1 MSEIGERIGQC
12 ARSAGDAAAQARL
25 GDCAVAK
32 FFETTASIDHI
43 AAVIHRIT
51 EQTKL
56 LALNATIEA
65 ARAGA
70 AGRGFAVVASE
81 VSSLA
86 KETSAAVKQVSQQV
100 GLIRQSAEESSAAIH
115 TLAGKIEEVSAITSL
130 IAASVLEQGEET
142 KAIAV
147 SVKRAAVGNE
157 QVSQLMAAMKAEA
170 SRSLD
175 LAGLLAAAEAGIG
188 LQGNMVREVTK
199 TLMTDIQT
207 AQRYRNHPRGA
218 GKAA

>member
-1 MSEIGERIGQC
+1 VSEIGERIGQC

-100 GLIRQSAEESSAAIH
+100 
-115 TLAGKIEEVSAITSL
+115 EEVSAITSL